1 MSLFAD
7 SWMLDQDIT
16 YLDHGA
22 FGACPRAVL
31 AHQTALRAKIE
42 RGPSTFFLQQ
52 LEPLLDEARSELA
65 RFLGASSRDLVFVPN
80 ATTGINAVLRGA
92 TLAAGDELLVTNH
105 GYAAVRNTA
114 EFAAERSGARLVVA
128 EVPFP
133 ITDPGQVIDAI
144 LAAVTRHTRL
154 AIIDHVT
161 SATAL
166 VWPITEIVRALDERG
181 IATLVDGAHAPGMVP
196 VDLERIGS
204 AYYVGTCHKWLCSP
218 KGAGFLWVRQDRQSE
233 VHPTT
238 ISHGFKS
245 FREDRSRFHL
255 EFDWVGTGDPT
266 PYLCTPTALRF
277 MDGLMAGG
285 WAAVMQTNRERALF
299 AQRTLVAAL
308 GSHAPAPDSM
318 VGAMASIPIREARD
332 DEYGDDFTTDPL
344 HKVLLHH
351 HAIDVPVLAWPRW
364 PRRVLRISAQV
375 YNTNEQFTHL
385 AEALVAVGMTAG
397 A

>member
-1 MSLFAD
+1 MNPFAA
-7 SWMLDQDIT
+7 SWLLDQDIA

-22 FGACPRAVL
+22 FGACPQPVL
-31 AHQTALRAKIE
+31 AHQTALRAQIE
-42 RGPSTFFLQQ
+42 RGPSTFFLHR
-52 LEPLLDEARSELA
+52 LEPLIDEARSELA

-80 ATTGINAVLRGA
+80 ATTGINAVLRG
-92 TLAAGDELLVTNH
+92 LALTAGDELLITNH

-114 EFAAERSGARLVVA
+114 QFVAERSGARVVVA

-133 ITDPGQVIDAI
+133 ITDSDQVAEAI
-144 LAAVTRHTRL
+144 LAATTRHTRL

-166 VWPITEIVRALDERG
+166 VWPIAEIVRALDDRG
-181 IATLVDGAHAPGMVP
+181 VATLVDGAHAPGMVP
-196 VDLERIGS
+196 VDLERIAS

-218 KGAGFLWVRQDRQSE
+218 KGAGFLWVRQDRQSDL
-233 VHPTT
+233 HPTT
-238 ISHGFKS
+238 ISHGFRS
-245 FREDRSRFHL
+245 FREDRSRLHL

-285 WAAVMQTNRERALF
+285 WTAVMQTNRERALF
-299 AQRTLVAAL
+299 AQRALVEAL
-308 GSHAPAPDSM
+308 GGRAPAPDSM
-318 VGAMASIPIREARD
+318 IGAMASIPIREARD

-344 HKVLLHH
+344 HKVLLYH
-351 HAIDVPVLAWPRW
+351 HAIDVPVLAWPQW
-364 PRRVLRISAQV
+364 PRRVLRASAQL
-375 YNTNEQFTHL
+375 YNTNDQFTRL
-385 AEALVAVGMTAG
+385 AETLVAVGMTAG